1 MSLTSLLPRVAAALT
16 LALLTSCGRSEN
28 AAPAAPKPPPIFAT
42 IETEKGAIEIELL
55 PADAPKT
62 VENFCLLAE
71 RGFFN
76 GLKFHRIVKDFML
89 QTGDPLGNGQGGE
102 SAWGQPFG
110 DEIQKNSP
118 LYKLG
123 AGYVRGIVAM
133 ANKGPDTN
141 ASQFFILHKD
151 YPLPPNYTIFGRVVK
166 GIEVV
171 DALAD
176 TPTKRGLDGMMSVP
190 LTPPIMQRVTIR
202 KPAASMTAAPATAK
216 P

>member
-1 MSLTSLLPRVAAALT
+1 MMNLTPLLSRIGLT
-16 LALLTSCGRSEN
+16 FVLVLLTSCGRSES
-28 AAPAAPKPPPIFAT
+28 AAAAAPKPPPIFAT
-42 IETEKGAIEIELL
+42 LETEKGAIEIELL
-55 PADAPKT
+55 PGDAPKT

-71 RGFFN
+71 RGYFD
-76 GLKFHRIVKDFML
+76 GMKFHRIVKDFML
-89 QTGDPLGNGQGGE
+89 QTGDPLGNGKGGE
-102 SAWGQPFG
+102 SAWGKPFA

-133 ANKGPDTN
+133 ANAGPDTN

-171 DALAD
+171 DALAN
-176 TPTKRGLDGMMSVP
+176 TPTKMGRDGMMSVP
-190 LTPPIMQRVTIR
+190 LTPPILQKVTIR
-202 KPAASMTAAPATAK
+202 KPAPSK

>member
-1 MSLTSLLPRVAAALT
+1 MSIPPLLPRAAVLLT

-28 AAPAAPKPPPIFAT
+28 SAPAAPPPPPVFAT
-42 IETEKGAIEIELL
+42 IETDKGAIELELL
-55 PADAPKT
+55 PGDAPKT

-71 RGFFN
+71 RGYYN

-89 QTGDPLGNGQGGE
+89 QTGDPLGDGRGGE
-102 SAWGQPFG
+102 SAWGKPFD

-133 ANKGPDTN
+133 ANAGPNTN

-151 YPLPPNYTIFGRVVK
+151 YPLPPNYTIFARVVK
-166 GIEVV
+166 GLEVV

-176 TPTKRGLDGMMSVP
+176 TPTKMGRDGMMSVP
-190 LTPPIMQRVTIR
+190 VTPPVMQKVTIR
-202 KPAASMTAAPATAK
+202 KTAAATGAAPAAAK